1 MSSASCLWKR
11 AGEHWTY
18 AVDVVIATRVLVS
31 AFTICI
37 LMTHRNVAQAAGAEE
52 TRVPQETIENFCKHA
67 QGIVRVT
74 TRSLAQELQ
83 LPGEAA
89 VDTVR
94 EVLQDDLYQDPVQVY
109 HVLCSTAALNA
120 MSLARYLQSLL
131 AADYFTSRVYP

>member
-1 MSSASCLWKR
+1 MHNGDPHLK
-11 AGEHWTY
+11 
-18 AVDVVIATRVLVS
+18 
-31 AFTICI
+31 
-37 LMTHRNVAQAAGAEE
+37 NVAQAAGAEE

-94 EVLQDDLYQDPVQVY
+94 DVLQDDLYQDAVQVY
-109 HVLCSTAALNA
+109 CVPCSYQCTWTCFILFPHECGPAASVCA
-120 MSLARYLQSLL
+120 FFS
-131 AADYFTSRVYP
+131 

>member
-1 MSSASCLWKR
+1 
-11 AGEHWTY
+11 
-18 AVDVVIATRVLVS
+18 
-31 AFTICI
+31 
-37 LMTHRNVAQAAGAEE
+37 MTHRNVAQAAGAEE

-109 HVLCSTAALNA
+109 RLPCSYLCVVL
-120 MSLARYLQSLL
+120 
-131 AADYFTSRVYP
+131 FTGRVRSCHFCVCFLS

>member
-1 MSSASCLWKR
+1 MSSGFCLWIR
-11 AGEHWTY
+11 AANTRRNS
-18 AVDVVIATRVLVS
+18 VDVVVVARVHFS
-31 AFTICI
+31 TFTTCI
-37 LMTHRNVAQAAGAEE
+37 MVTHSKNVAQAAGAEE

-94 EVLQDDLYQDPVQVY
+94 DVLQDDLYQDPVQVY
-109 HVLCSTAALNA
+109 HVLCSTAALIA
-120 MSLARYLQSLL
+120 
-131 AADYFTSRVYP
+131 

>member
-1 MSSASCLWKR
+1 
-11 AGEHWTY
+11 
-18 AVDVVIATRVLVS
+18 VDVVVVARVYFS
-31 AFTICI
+31 TFTTCI
-37 LMTHRNVAQAAGAEE
+37 TVTHLNTAQAAGAEE

-109 HVLCSTAALNA
+109 HVLCSTTALIA
-120 MSLARYLQSLL
+120 MSSARYLQSLL
-131 AADYFTSRVYP
+131 AADPCTVNFPVACILEKP